1 MMDHLTK
8 ISEIEVTKNT
18 AVFYVKFEIKK
29 FFGDFFVK
37 LSLLNHEFCIFF
49 IIFSFENDAVLQKIA
64 Q

>member
-1 MMDHLTK
+1 MDHLTK

-37 LSLLNHEFCIFF
+37 LSLLNHEFCIFLNF
-49 IIFSFENDAVLQKIA
+49 VYFS
-64 Q
+64 